1 MKDSRTGSYGIIGL
15 ILYFGLLVALLASLP
30 VPVACAAVLC
40 GDPFCKFV
48 ASMTINFLPYARPAA
63 QSKSGV
69 VYAPMRVGEI
79 VCGAAFGVLP
89 MLSLFYPPYWLAG
102 LAPFACIAWLIRQMR
117 CRIGGYT
124 GDCCGAAFLLCEGSF
139 YVALVVLYRYY
150 GSGAGAAYFG

>member
-79 VCGAAFGVLP
+79 VCGAAFGAADAVAVLSA
-89 MLSLFYPPYWLAG
+89 LLACRACAVRVHCVAYSTDATPY
-102 LAPFACIAWLIRQMR
+102 RR
-117 CRIGGYT
+117 VH

-150 GSGAGAAYFG
+150 GSGTGAAYLG